1 MHVDIEPILTGHRP
15 ARRAK
20 HGATL
25 VSIHLPIPHTFVPSH
40 PPFPTPN
47 LDPTL
52 RSLHAPIGCPKGSWR
67 PLAPDG
73 MDRSVALGVAVLAL
87 LSFSSPAQAAWV
99 LNAGA
104 EVRAS
109 NAQHGFLTAQNNAAQ
124 ALIQLDGNL
133 VSDGEMPARANHF
146 CNLSAIAWYSIKYWA
161 DGWVVWGF
169 AAI

>member
-1 MHVDIEPILTGHRP
+1 M
-15 ARRAK
+15 
-20 HGATL
+20 
-25 VSIHLPIPHTFVPSH
+25 
-40 PPFPTPN
+40 
-47 LDPTL
+47 
-52 RSLHAPIGCPKGSWR
+52 
-67 PLAPDG
+67 APDG

-133 VSDGEMPARANHF
+133 VSQRWRDACRICF
-146 CNLSAIAWYSIKYWA
+146 CN
-161 DGWVVWGF
+161 
-169 AAI
+169 